1 MAECF
6 GQQEAV
12 VAAVVVAVAAVVV
25 AVAVV
30 RFDAPRVV
38 SCSSLD
44 GVTFWCAFCGNGWAA
59 VVVVVVM

>member
-1 MAECF
+1 M
-6 GQQEAV
+6 V
-12 VAAVVVAVAAVVV
+12 VAVVVAVAAVI
-25 AVAVV
+25 VV